1 MNDSELQQKLKVL
14 PVPERTEEYWN
25 DFPQSVSRQL
35 RRPVVRVEVDERWRT
50 RVAWQFA
57 ASAACLFVGLLVL
70 NQPLRAASSAVV
82 QQEIALRHELN
93 VLPKNLRMLMAEI
106 AAFGQTAHVE
116 VAMPLSI
123 PKLRPMSANNFRRI
137 PMVLDT
143 PAVHDRA
150 PFRELFPHR
159 CRLFP
164 FFAVSSDFSIAPQLG
179 YHDA

>member
-93 VLPKNLRMLMAEI
+93 ALPKHLRILMADEHGMHYLI
-106 AAFGQTAHVE
+106 ADKE
-116 VAMPLSI
+116 
-123 PKLRPMSANNFRRI
+123 
-137 PMVLDT
+137 
-143 PAVHDRA
+143 
-150 PFRELFPHR
+150 
-159 CRLFP
+159 
-164 FFAVSSDFSIAPQLG
+164 
-179 YHDA
+179 